1 MFRSPLDMSSDSGSS
16 ESDGKSESS
25 HSLEQIGSAEV
36 IERQATS
43 TEEIPSAEYSANDNE
58 YSEMPQSNTNGR
70 HASFMLASV
79 IEEHC
84 RQRAAEILNANTP
97 GASYTRHSHE
107 VRPLAE
113 QLYSRAGSALDTL
126 QVLPAPYTS
135 PASEQNRSR
144 YLKAIDSAMLRTL
157 QGSDQHASNFLAA
170 DMVNMTLAPGKS
182 MPIVPPSPY
191 SDMILATRPSPQLG
205 RYHSE
210 FQEVRLLG
218 QGGYGRVFHVVNAID
233 QQHYAVKRIPLSA
246 KVYARWLEVGDEAT
260 RNFREISTLAKLDH
274 PNIVR
279 YFGAWLETPPTITT
293 QQNSRASSRNR
304 SNSRGRLFH
313 QKLLM
318 NRSSRADDL
327 DTSKRPRISIEQSDG
342 IVFGEDTEP
351 DLADGGK
358 IEKSIQQL
366 TAEMPSKDQPT
377 TITSTH
383 SMRDSEIFTDDRS
396 RQVNA
401 LETSNENTPVLCI
414 QMGLHALNL
423 ATYLSPP
430 PMDSAQPLS
439 APIVRHCFHLAPS
452 LRLLLG
458 MICGLQYLHRMGIVH
473 RDIKPGN
480 ILITESPVQYAVGF
494 YDVGSCHSC
503 PERRQH
509 FLNPRIAD
517 FGLVA
522 DIVADIERSTERSTE
537 LDSPLPYKA
546 AGTELYRPP
555 SSFVESTNEKLDVF
569 ALGILLFELLW
580 RFGTKAERAMV
591 LSGLHRGEVPSSFPV
606 SIDVH
611 CGNGVGEKVVQCVK
625 GMVDKDAKARWD
637 LGMVKGWAEGL
648 LRDVSHIEMLPTR
661 RPSV

>member
-1 MFRSPLDMSSDSGSS
+1 MSSDPGSS
-16 ESDGKSESS
+16 ESNGKSESS
-25 HSLEQIGSAEV
+25 HSLEQFGSAEV

-43 TEEIPSAEYSANDNE
+43 TEEMPSADYSANENE
-58 YSEMPQSNTNGR
+58 YSEMPESNTDGR

-79 IEEHC
+79 LEEHC
-84 RQRAAEILNANTP
+84 RQRAAEIFNAKTP

-113 QLYSRAGSALDTL
+113 QLYSRAGNALDSL
-126 QVLPAPYTS
+126 QMLPAAYTS
-135 PASEQNRSR
+135 PASEQNRSQ
-144 YLKAIDSAMLRTL
+144 YLKAIDNAMLRTL
-157 QGSDQHASNFLAA
+157 QGSDEHVSNFLTA
-170 DMVNMTLAPGKS
+170 DMVNMTLAPGQS

-191 SDMILATRPSPQLG
+191 SDMIIATRPSPQLG
-205 RYHSE
+205 RYYSE
-210 FQEVRLLG
+210 FQEVRFLG
-218 QGGYGRVFHVVNAID
+218 EGGYGRVFHVVNAID

-246 KVYARWLEVGDEAT
+246 KVYARWLEGGDETT
-260 RNFREISTLAKLDH
+260 RNFREMTLAKLDH

-279 YFGAWLETPPTITT
+279 YFGAWLETPPTRAT
-293 QQNSRASSRNR
+293 QHNSRASSRKR
-304 SNSRGRLFH
+304 STSRGRPFH

-318 NRSSRADDL
+318 DRSSRAEGL
-327 DTSKRPRISIEQSDG
+327 NTSKRQRVSIEQSDG
-342 IVFGEDTEP
+342 IVFEEDTEP

-358 IEKSIQQL
+358 TEKSIQQL
-366 TAEMPSKDQPT
+366 IAEMPSRDQHT
-377 TITSTH
+377 AITSTH

-414 QMGLHALNL
+414 QMGLHAMNL

-430 PMDSAQPLS
+430 PTDSAQPLS

-458 MICGLQYLHRMGIVH
+458 IICGLQYLHRTGIVH
-473 RDIKPGN
+473 RDIKPAN
-480 ILITESPVQYAVGF
+480 ILITESPFQYAVGF

-503 PERRQH
+503 PERRPH

-522 DIVADIERSTERSTE
+522 DIKRSTD

-555 SSFVESTNEKLDVF
+555 ASFVESTNEKLDVF

-591 LSGLHRGEVPSSFPV
+591 LSGLHRGEVPPSFPV

-611 CGNGVGEKVVQCVK
+611 CGNGVGENVVQCIR

-637 LGMVKGWAEGL
+637 LERVEGWAEGL
-648 LRDVSHIEMLPTR
+648 LRDLSRIEMPPPR